1 MFIIPAILAA
11 LNVILI
17 SFCFYKD
24 VVCRKRA
31 IADLNKSADRLKELK
46 GRVAKDW
53 YSQPKSK
60 KD

>member
-1 MFIIPAILAA
+1 MFIIPAILAI

-17 SFCFYKD
+17 AICIYKD
-24 VVCRKRA
+24 VVSRKHA
-31 IADLNKSADRLKELK
+31 VADCLKAADRLKELK

-53 YSQPKSK
+53 YNQPKSK